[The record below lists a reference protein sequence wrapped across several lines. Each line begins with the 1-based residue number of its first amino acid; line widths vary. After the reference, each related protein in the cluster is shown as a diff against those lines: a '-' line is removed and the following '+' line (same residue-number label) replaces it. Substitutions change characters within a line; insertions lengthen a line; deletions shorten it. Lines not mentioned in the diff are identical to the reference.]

1 MVILWFSFSTAFFFF
16 SKVWAEITFNGHSW
30 FIFVYWGA
38 QYF

>member
-1 MVILWFSFSTAFFFF
+1 VVIFYYLSYF
-16 SKVWAEITFNGHSW
+16 SKVWVEITFNGHSW